1 MTVGPIFVSFA
12 GDIEVKIKV
21 TMYGLQ
27 DMGALFRQRID
38 RDGRDRNVEARVK
51 AKICIKNGV

>member
-51 AKICIKNGV
+51 AKIFIKNGV